1 MVQKFRPE
9 GVLIETPANQAA
21 MRSFSTLQ
29 EAMKKEKILE
39 ARTLICDA
47 AHNLIVDLGCCR
59 GYIPRKETVV
69 GIEDGSTR
77 DIAIISRV
85 NKPVC
90 FLITG
95 FEKDAAGNM
104 TAILSRRKAQQLC
117 RKEHINQLQP
127 GCIIDARITHLET
140 FGAFVDIGCG
150 NTSLMPID
158 AISVSRIAHPKD
170 RFSVGQDIRAI
181 IKSFDLDGRITLT
194 HKELL
199 GTWSENAAAFSPGE
213 TVAGIVRSVESYGVF
228 VELTPNLAGLAEPR
242 EGVRAGQHAS
252 VYVKS
257 LIASK
262 MKIKL
267 IIVDCF
273 DAAYLPPKPVY
284 YIDSDYIDCWRYSPA
299 SAERMI
305 ESRFLPR

>member
-1 MVQKFRPE
+1 MVQKFCPE
-9 GVLIETPANQAA
+9 GVLIETAANQAA
-21 MRSFSTLQ
+21 MRSVATLQ
-29 EAMKKEKILE
+29 EAMRKGTILE

-95 FEKDAAGNM
+95 FEKDAAGNI
-104 TAILSRRKAQQLC
+104 TAILSRRKAQEAC
-117 RKEHINQLQP
+117 REEYIAPLQP
-127 GCIIDARITHLET
+127 GCIIDARVTHLEP

-170 RFSVGQDIRAI
+170 RFTVGQDIRAV

-199 GTWSENAAAFSPGE
+199 GTWSENAAAFSTGE

-257 LIASK
+257 LIPSK

-284 YIDSDYIDCWRYSPA
+284 YIDSSYISRWQYSPE
-299 SAERMI
+299 SAERKI
-305 ESRFLPR
+305 ESCFLPR